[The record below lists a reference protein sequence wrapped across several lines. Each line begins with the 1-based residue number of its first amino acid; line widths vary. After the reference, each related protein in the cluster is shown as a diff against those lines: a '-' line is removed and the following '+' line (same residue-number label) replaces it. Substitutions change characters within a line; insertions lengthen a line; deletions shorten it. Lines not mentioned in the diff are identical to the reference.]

1 MDSLVVSSNMIL
13 LPTLDLYVGLDDLDL
28 SDNVVSAVINLF
40 ASRRY
45 LCPLVISY
53 AAECGR
59 QQLSRYR
66 SSALQRC
73 YVRIR

>member
-1 MDSLVVSSNMIL
+1 MDLLVVNSNMIL
-13 LPTLDLYVGLDDLDL
+13 LATLDLSVGQDDLDQ

-45 LCPLVISY
+45 PAVVRSLLVMQQS
-53 AAECGR
+53 AEDN
-59 QQLSRYR
+59 SRYR
-66 SSALQRC
+66 SSALRC